1 MFYDDPALNCG
12 LAVSRHGRWSW
23 RILFVWGS
31 PLMCTFLCTLMLLH
45 TWVLTFMLH
54 LHQILTVSFLF
65 PFPLFLHS
73 HLSSP
78 DPLLHLPFCSRHLL
92 FPSPKHCSTSPLRPS
107 FSITNSPFL
116 FSTSTLPVS
125 PVIGSSSLQRGK
137 AASPSPLQWPI
148 ESFWAPISLLIGWAG
163 LSRYWEEGLALSVCL
178 PVYLSVCMTS
188 SVSAEGLI
196 SSLLQSWNIPTRGTS
211 SYPNHVC
218 TACSVLH

>member
-1 MFYDDPALNCG
+1 MVGEAEGSFLRGG
-12 LAVSRHGRWSW
+12 LLV
-23 RILFVWGS
+23 
-31 PLMCTFLCTLMLLH
+31 CTFLCTLMLLH

-78 DPLLHLPFCSRHLL
+78 DPLLHLPFCSHHLL

-107 FSITNSPFL
+107 FPITNSPFL
-116 FSTSTLPVS
+116 FSASTLPVS

-178 PVYLSVCMTS
+178 PVCLHDFLCLCRRADLKSVTK
-188 SVSAEGLI
+188 LK
-196 SSLLQSWNIPTRGTS
+196 
-211 SYPNHVC
+211 YPHTWDQFLPHHVW
-218 TACSVLH
+218 